1 MIIIISFLLEY
12 ISSFIGAQTPFPHNL
27 FSIDHNSTKR
37 NIEDSGQG
45 ESDEDKRQ
53 STSDENS
60 DIEEVPIDREVLRW
74 KRGRILGRGAFGK
87 VCEGLMDN
95 AKLIAVKEI
104 ELYDGNSDKTKTVR
118 KYYSMV

>member
-1 MIIIISFLLEY
+1 MIIIISFLIEY